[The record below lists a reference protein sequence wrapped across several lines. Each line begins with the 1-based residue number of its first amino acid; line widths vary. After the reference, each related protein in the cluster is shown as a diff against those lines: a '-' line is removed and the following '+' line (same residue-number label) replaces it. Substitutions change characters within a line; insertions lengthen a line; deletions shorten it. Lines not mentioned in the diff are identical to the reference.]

1 VFKSCRKLGRNLE
14 IQRMTE
20 KGKKLE
26 EKLIFV
32 YLIITG
38 VGGMIASVRVVF
50 LRNRTLRL
58 AGWIG

>member
-1 VFKSCRKLGRNLE
+1 
-14 IQRMTE
+14 MTE

>member
-1 VFKSCRKLGRNLE
+1 
-14 IQRMTE
+14 MTE

-50 LRNRTLRL
+50 LTNRTLRL
-58 AGWIG
+58 AGWVG